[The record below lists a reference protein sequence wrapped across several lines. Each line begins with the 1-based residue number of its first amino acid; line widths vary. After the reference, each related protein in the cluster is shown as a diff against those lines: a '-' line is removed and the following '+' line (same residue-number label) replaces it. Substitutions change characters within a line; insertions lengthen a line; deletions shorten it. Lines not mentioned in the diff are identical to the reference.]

1 MAIGEKIKQAVGIE
15 GDTKETLVPMIN
27 YNAAHIGIAAESQI
41 VGEYYLLFLTMVE
54 GLGLA
59 AATIMSF
66 LRSVW
71 DAVIDPFIGFIVDR
85 TRARVGKHRI
95 YIILMAVPFGVV
107 LAMRF
112 TSFGL
117 SGKDGAGG
125 QLWAYHLCIGLLFA
139 LVRSILEIAHGSM
152 LPTLAKGY
160 FERTQYTSV
169 QYIMNSVGM
178 VPAQLFGV
186 AMIGI
191 RSTRDFDASMRPTML
206 KIGLIIGFASIVPIL
221 YSGLATKE
229 SSSKHDVLPPL
240 NVKAFFHEFALV
252 FKNRAFRQYFS
263 MTFLYLFGASFFG
276 VSKPFFL
283 KEVARRWDLKSQL
296 DLWRGGFEMAM
307 FPLNYAITKKFGKQK
322 NALFTLPLLFV
333 SFFLGFFIAPQAPG
347 STALSV
353 LVMLFVREISY
364 IIGYSGYG
372 FMVSNIYP
380 DVTDVDEMIT
390 GRRREATISTFS
402 SFIKT
407 MTSGFMASVVG
418 VLLEWFGV
426 AQESTKVP
434 LFSARANNLYG
445 GLTPSVGLKF
455 SNAFLPIVFLGVSLV
470 SLRKYKM
477 TRQDHELI
485 RRVIAQKHE
494 EGKAEVTDAERA
506 KLEEIA
512 GQPWDAMWVGSAGA
526 DAGEQIDIRF

>member
-1 MAIGEKIKQAVGIE
+1 MSVTERIKKAVGIE
-15 GDTKETLVPMIN
+15 GSAKEALAPMLN
-27 YNAAHIGIAAESQI
+27 YSALNVGVAACDQTHA
-41 VGEYYLLFLTMVE
+41 EYYLLFLTMTE
-54 GLGLA
+54 GLSLG
-59 AATIMSF
+59 AATVMRF

-71 DAVIDPFIGFIVDR
+71 DAVIDPFIGFMIDR
-85 TRARVGKHRI
+85 TRTRLGRHRF
-95 YIILMAVPFGVV
+95 YIILMAIPYGISFSI
-107 LAMRF
+107 LF

-117 SGKDGAGG
+117 SSREGAGG
-125 QLWAYHLCIGLLFA
+125 QLWTYHLCAGLLFA
-139 LVRSILEIAHGSM
+139 LFSSVLTIAHGAM
-152 LPTLAKGY
+152 LPTLATGY
-160 FERTQYTSV
+160 FERTQYTSM

-186 AMIGI
+186 AMVGV
-191 RSTRDFDASMRPTML
+191 RATKEFDPSMRPTML
-206 KIGLIIGFASIVPIL
+206 KMGLIVGLLGIAPIL

-229 SSSKHDVLPPL
+229 RSSKGEALPPL
-240 NVKAFFHEFALV
+240 NVRAFFHEFALV
-252 FKNRAFRQYFS
+252 FHNRAFRQYFA
-263 MTFLYLFGASFFG
+263 MTFLYLFGASFFS

-307 FPLNYAITKKFGKQK
+307 FPINYALTKKFGKQK
-322 NALFTLPLLFV
+322 CALLTMPLLFI
-333 SFFLGFFIAPQAPG
+333 SFLLGFAIAPQAQG
-347 STALSV
+347 STLLSIV
-353 LVMLFVREISY
+353 VMLFAREIFY

-390 GRRREATISTFS
+390 GRRREATISTFN
-402 SFIKT
+402 SFIRT

-418 VLLEWFGV
+418 ILLEWFGV

-434 LFSARANNLYG
+434 LFNARASHLYG
-445 GLTPSVGLKF
+445 GFTPSFGLKLA
-455 SNAFLPIVFLGVSLV
+455 NAFLPIGFLGLSLL

-485 RRVIAQKHE
+485 RRAVAQRHG
-494 EGKAEVTDAERA
+494 EGRADVTDGERA

-512 GQPWDAMWVGSAGA
+512 GKAWSEMWVGNT
-526 DAGEQIDIRF
+526 

>member
-1 MAIGEKIKQAVGIE
+1 MSIGGKIKQAVGIE
-15 GDTKETLVPMIN
+15 GDAKETLVPMIN
-27 YNAAHIGIAAESQI
+27 YSAANIGVAAQSQVI
-41 VGEYYLLFLTMVE
+41 GDHYLPFLVYAE
-54 GLGLA
+54 GLGTGW
-59 AATIMSF
+59 ATTLSF
-66 LRSVW
+66 LRSIW
-71 DAVIDPFIGFIVDR
+71 DAIIDPFIGFAVDR
-85 TRARVGKHRI
+85 THTRLGKHRI
-95 YIILMAVPFGVV
+95 YVILMAIPLGVIF
-107 LAMRF
+107 AMRF

-117 SGKDGAGG
+117 SAREGAFG
-125 QLWAYHLCIGLLFA
+125 QLLAYHLGIGLLYA
-139 LVRSILEIAHGSM
+139 LFNSILDISHSSM
-152 LPTLAKGY
+152 LPSLAKGY
-160 FERTQYTSV
+160 FERTQYTSM

-178 VPAQLFGV
+178 VPANLFGA
-186 AMIGI
+186 AMVGI
-191 RSTRDFDASMRPTML
+191 RSTKDYDASIRPTLFKMAL
-206 KIGLIIGFASIVPIL
+206 VVGLLGIIPIL

-229 SSSKHDVLPPL
+229 RSSKNEVFPPL
-240 NVKAFFHEFALV
+240 DVKAFFHEFALV

-283 KEVARRWDLKSQL
+283 REVANRWDLRSQL

-333 SFFLGFFIAPQAPG
+333 SFALGFFIAPQAPG
-347 STALSV
+347 SRLMSV
-353 LVMLFVREISY
+353 VVMLFVREISY

-418 VLLEWFGV
+418 ILLEWFDV

-434 LFSARANNLYG
+434 LFSARARSLYG
-445 GLTPSVGLKF
+445 GFTPSFGLKL

-485 RRVIAQKHE
+485 RRVLARKHE
-494 EGKAEVTDAERA
+494 EGKTEVTDAERA

-512 GQPWDAMWVGSAGA
+512 GQAWDKMWVGGC
-526 DAGEQIDIRF
+526 QM